1 MAQAPV
7 SVAKLLEGLTRPFV
21 VGTAVSAFPLGRT
34 IAQVYAWQWFVAHY
48 RDPSAL
54 VKAPWLFAMSPVMSG
69 LAAL

>member
-34 IAQVYAWQWFVAHY
+34 IAQVYACNPESSSNCSSF
-48 RDPSAL
+48 
-54 VKAPWLFAMSPVMSG
+54 K
-69 LAAL
+69 LAQETSYF